1 MRKFILTIAIFAAGV
16 CVMVS
21 CGGKGAS
28 QANAST
34 NARVANAE
42 AVEVTLEDDGRAMDL
57 LNSVPFTEEGLVS
70 MVTSPEFEALSE
82 PEYAALFLA
91 YSKVPINQETLELEK
106 NFVSSAKA
114 KAMKSHKAPATAGA
128 IRDMLIH
135 SEYPQVRG
143 VAMMQYMSLTGVSDN
158 DIAKILS
165 VLNNEKDLFVIKE
178 GIKALSNEM
187 KKPEVSQFIL
197 SKVNHENKNI
207 RRAVALAVGNSWSIG
222 ANGVKD
228 AALTLMHDNDKDV
241 RSSILSNVGE
251 LGDDSLVPELEKVL
265 NDPSQYKLHGYCL
278 RSLYTMWYNYPK
290 HQNTSKA
297 AYEATM
303 NYLKKTPRSKDIPA
317 WTAIGELQHRND
329 KGYDEWL
336 SKATYYRS
344 GEFLN
349 VMMDI
354 ATDPNA
360 NWLGRSQAV
369 KVIAKIGGKGDL
381 ERLKAKVQ
389 ANGGDSSQRLVL
401 DAIEKEL

>member
-1 MRKFILTIAIFAAGV
+1 
-16 CVMVS
+16 
-21 CGGKGAS
+21 
-28 QANAST
+28 
-34 NARVANAE
+34 
-42 AVEVTLEDDGRAMDL
+42 
-57 LNSVPFTEEGLVS
+57 
-70 MVTSPEFEALSE
+70 
-82 PEYAALFLA
+82 
-91 YSKVPINQETLELEK
+91 
-106 NFVSSAKA
+106 
-114 KAMKSHKAPATAGA
+114 
-128 IRDMLIH
+128 
-135 SEYPQVRG
+135 
-143 VAMMQYMSLTGVSDN
+143 
-158 DIAKILS
+158 
-165 VLNNEKDLFVIKE
+165 
-178 GIKALSNEM
+178 
-187 KKPEVSQFIL
+187 
-197 SKVNHENKNI
+197 
-207 RRAVALAVGNSWSIG
+207 
-222 ANGVKD
+222 
-228 AALTLMHDNDKDV
+228 
-241 RSSILSNVGE
+241 
-251 LGDDSLVPELEKVL
+251 
-265 NDPSQYKLHGYCL
+265 
-278 RSLYTMWYNYPK
+278 MWYNYPK